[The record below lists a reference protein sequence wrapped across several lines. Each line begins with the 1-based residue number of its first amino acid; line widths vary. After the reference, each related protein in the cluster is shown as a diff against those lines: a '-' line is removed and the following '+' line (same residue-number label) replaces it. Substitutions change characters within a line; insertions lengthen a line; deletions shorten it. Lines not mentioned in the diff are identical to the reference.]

1 VSLDNAFVLIDGAPL
16 QLQIHGAVES
26 ELAKGADSVD
36 EFVRGAY
43 DARQALPW
51 IHISGNIAKEGV
63 MMHILMIISLAA
75 VSMAGVAEVAISRA
89 SADSEEATL
98 RTLVP
103 KVISSWESLDIT
115 KVEPYYAADAN
126 LAYFDIVPL
135 KYNNWA
141 EYRTGV
147 QKALF
152 EPNRSIKL
160 RLNDDLG
167 VHRRGSL
174 AWATVTFG
182 ADLVSKEGAATHL
195 DGRWT
200 MVLEKRAHGWIV
212 VHEHVSA
219 PLGGS

>member
-1 VSLDNAFVLIDGAPL
+1 MRRFLVLGLVAGLIAAL
-16 QLQIHGAVES
+16 AVMT
-26 ELAKGADSVD
+26 L
-36 EFVRGAY
+36 
-43 DARQALPW
+43 
-51 IHISGNIAKEGV
+51 
-63 MMHILMIISLAA
+63 
-75 VSMAGVAEVAISRA
+75 SRA
-89 SADSEEATL
+89 AADSEEAAL
-98 RTLVP
+98 RALVP
-103 KVISSWESLDIT
+103 KVIASWETLDIS
-115 KVEPYYAADAN
+115 KIELNYATDAD
-126 LAYFDIVPL
+126 LAYFDLAPM

-141 EYRTGV
+141 EYRVGV

-182 ADLVSKEGAATHL
+182 ADIVSKQGAASHL

>member
-1 VSLDNAFVLIDGAPL
+1 MRRLLVVGLGIALIATLSVLTL
-16 QLQIHGAVES
+16 
-26 ELAKGADSVD
+26 
-36 EFVRGAY
+36 
-43 DARQALPW
+43 
-51 IHISGNIAKEGV
+51 
-63 MMHILMIISLAA
+63 
-75 VSMAGVAEVAISRA
+75 SRTA
-89 SADSEEATL
+89 ADSEENAL
-98 RTLVP
+98 RALVP
-103 KVISSWESLDIT
+103 KVIASWETLDIS
-115 KVEPYYAADAN
+115 KIEPNYAADADF
-126 LAYFDIVPL
+126 AYFDLVPM

-141 EYRTGV
+141 EYRVGV

-182 ADLVSKEGAATHL
+182 ADIVSKQGAPSHL

>member
-1 VSLDNAFVLIDGAPL
+1 MRRFLVIG
-16 QLQIHGAVES
+16 
-26 ELAKGADSVD
+26 
-36 EFVRGAY
+36 
-43 DARQALPW
+43 
-51 IHISGNIAKEGV
+51 
-63 MMHILMIISLAA
+63 LAA
-75 VSMAGVAEVAISRA
+75 GLIAALAVMTLSRA
-89 SADSEEATL
+89 AADSEEEVL

-103 KVISSWESLDIT
+103 KVIASWETLDIT
-115 KVEPYYAADAN
+115 KIEPNYAADADF
-126 LAYFDIVPL
+126 AYFDLAPM

-141 EYRTGV
+141 EYRVGV

-167 VHRRGSL
+167 VHRRGTL

-182 ADLVSKEGAATHL
+182 GDIISKQGAASHL

-200 MVLEKRAHGWIV
+200 MVLEKRAHGWTV
-212 VHEHVSA
+212 VHEHVSV

>member
-1 VSLDNAFVLIDGAPL
+1 MRRLLLPGLAMGLITG
-16 QLQIHGAVES
+16 
-26 ELAKGADSVD
+26 
-36 EFVRGAY
+36 
-43 DARQALPW
+43 
-51 IHISGNIAKEGV
+51 
-63 MMHILMIISLAA
+63 LAA
-75 VSMAGVAEVAISRA
+75 MTVPRGG
-89 SADSEEATL
+89 ADSEEVTL

-103 KVISSWESLDIT
+103 KVIASWESLDIT
-115 KVEPYYAADAN
+115 KVEPYYAGDADF
-126 LAYFDIVPL
+126 AYFDLVPM

-141 EYRTGV
+141 EYRAGV

-182 ADLVSKEGAATHL
+182 ADLVSKQGAASHV

-200 MVLEKRAHGWIV
+200 MVLEKRAQGWIV

>member
-1 VSLDNAFVLIDGAPL
+1 MRKLLVIG
-16 QLQIHGAVES
+16 
-26 ELAKGADSVD
+26 LAMGIVA
-36 EFVRGAY
+36 G
-43 DARQALPW
+43 
-51 IHISGNIAKEGV
+51 
-63 MMHILMIISLAA
+63 LAA
-75 VSMAGVAEVAISRA
+75 LAIPRAG
-89 SADSEEATL
+89 ADSEEATL

-103 KVISSWESLDIT
+103 KIIASWESLDIT
-115 KVEPYYAADAN
+115 KIEPYYAANADF
-126 LAYFDIVPL
+126 AYFDLVPM

-152 EPNRSIKL
+152 DPNSSIKL

-167 VHRRGSL
+167 VHQRGSL

-182 ADLVSKEGAATHL
+182 ADLVSKQGAASHL

-200 MVLEKRAHGWIV
+200 MVLEKRAQHGWIV

>member
-1 VSLDNAFVLIDGAPL
+1 MRRFLVVGLALGLITCLAVMTVS
-16 QLQIHGAVES
+16 
-26 ELAKGADSVD
+26 
-36 EFVRGAY
+36 R
-43 DARQALPW
+43 
-51 IHISGNIAKEGV
+51 
-63 MMHILMIISLAA
+63 
-75 VSMAGVAEVAISRA
+75 VA
-89 SADSEEATL
+89 ADSEENTL

-103 KVISSWESLDIT
+103 KIIASWETLDIS
-115 KVEPYYAADAN
+115 KIESNYAADADF
-126 LAYFDIVPL
+126 AYFDLAPM

-141 EYRTGV
+141 EYRVGV

-182 ADLVSKEGAATHL
+182 ADIVSKQGSASHL

-200 MVLEKRAHGWIV
+200 MVLEKRVHGWIV
-212 VHEHVSA
+212 VHEHVSV
-219 PLGGS
+219 PLGAS

>member
-1 VSLDNAFVLIDGAPL
+1 MRRFLVVGLALGLVTCL
-16 QLQIHGAVES
+16 AV
-26 ELAKGADSVD
+26 
-36 EFVRGAY
+36 
-43 DARQALPW
+43 
-51 IHISGNIAKEGV
+51 
-63 MMHILMIISLAA
+63 M
-75 VSMAGVAEVAISRA
+75 AISRA
-89 SADSEEATL
+89 ATDSEETTL
-98 RTLVP
+98 RALVP
-103 KVISSWESLDIT
+103 KIIASWETLDIS
-115 KVEPYYAADAN
+115 KIESNYAADADF
-126 LAYFDIVPL
+126 AYFDLAPM

-141 EYRTGV
+141 EYRVGV

-182 ADLVSKEGAATHL
+182 ADIVSKQGSASHL

-212 VHEHVSA
+212 VHEHVSV

>member
-1 VSLDNAFVLIDGAPL
+1 MGIVVG
-16 QLQIHGAVES
+16 
-26 ELAKGADSVD
+26 
-36 EFVRGAY
+36 
-43 DARQALPW
+43 
-51 IHISGNIAKEGV
+51 
-63 MMHILMIISLAA
+63 LAA
-75 VSMAGVAEVAISRA
+75 TTISRA
-89 SADSEEATL
+89 GADSEEATL

-103 KVISSWESLDIT
+103 SIIGSWESLDIA
-115 KVEPYYAADAN
+115 KIEPNYAADADF
-126 LAYFDIVPL
+126 AYFDLVPM

-141 EYRTGV
+141 EYRAGV

-160 RLNDDLG
+160 KLNDDLG

-182 ADLVSKEGAATHL
+182 ADIVSKQGAASHL

-200 MVLEKRAHGWIV
+200 MVLEKRAHSWIV

>member
-1 VSLDNAFVLIDGAPL
+1 VRKLLGIGLAMAI
-16 QLQIHGAVES
+16 AV
-26 ELAKGADSVD
+26 G
-36 EFVRGAY
+36 
-43 DARQALPW
+43 
-51 IHISGNIAKEGV
+51 
-63 MMHILMIISLAA
+63 LAA
-75 VSMAGVAEVAISRA
+75 TTISRA
-89 SADSEEATL
+89 GGDSEEATL

-103 KVISSWESLDIT
+103 KIIGSWESLDIS
-115 KVEPYYAADAN
+115 KVEPNYAADTDF
-126 LAYFDIVPL
+126 AYFDLVPM
-135 KYNNWA
+135 KYNNWG

-152 EPNRSIKL
+152 DPNQSIKL
-160 RLNDDLG
+160 KLNDDLG

-182 ADLVSKEGAATHL
+182 ADIVSKQGAASHL